1 MSRKVLIADD
11 EQSIRKLYE
20 RELTREGYEVVL
32 ASNGK
37 ETLEKVRDS
46 LPDLVVLDIR
56 MPGMDGLHVM
66 SKLLEENNEL
76 PVVINSAYASYKDS
90 FMSWAADA
98 YLVKSSD
105 LTELKKTINE
115 VLESRSVC
123 S

>member
-1 MSRKVLIADD
+1 MSNKVLIADD

-20 RELTREGYEVVL
+20 RELTREGYEVIL
-32 ASNGK
+32 AASGK
-37 ETLEKVRDS
+37 ETLEKVREC

-56 MPGMDGLHVM
+56 MPGMDGLNVM

-76 PVVINSAYASYKDS
+76 PVVINSAYATYKDS

-105 LTELKKTINE
+105 LTELKETIDK